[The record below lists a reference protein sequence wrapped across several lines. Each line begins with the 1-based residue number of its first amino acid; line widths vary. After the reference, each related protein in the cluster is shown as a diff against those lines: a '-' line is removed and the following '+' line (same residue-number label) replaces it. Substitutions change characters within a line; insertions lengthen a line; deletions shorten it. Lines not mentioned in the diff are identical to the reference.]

1 MLRTLAI
8 AAMLVSGASGCSRP
22 VPTAEPAGTVVP
34 WRVDLA
40 PGERTA
46 LPNGGTLRY
55 VALVSDSRC
64 PSGVQCIHAGEAVL
78 RFELEATGRTQS
90 FVLSTAAPRDAMTAG
105 AYRIGL
111 LDVSRPLPPQ
121 ATLSISPAE

>member
-1 MLRTLAI
+1 
-8 AAMLVSGASGCSRP
+8 MLVAGASGCSRP
-22 VPTAEPAGTVVP
+22 VPTAEPAGTAVP
-34 WRVDLA
+34 WRLELA

-78 RFELEATGRTQS
+78 RFELEATGPTQS
-90 FVLSTAAPRDAMTAG
+90 FLLSTAAPRDAITSG

-111 LDVSRPLPPQ
+111 LDVSRPLPQ
-121 ATLSISPAE
+121 HATLSISLAD